1 MEMQRVDFISR
12 GEVDIFIS
20 YALNSS
26 DNIIR
31 LVHLLALLSASQPI
45 INY

>member
-1 MEMQRVDFISR
+1 MQRVDFISR
-12 GEVDIFIS
+12 GEEVDIFIS